1 MTLSTGEL
9 LARLAETLRTDIGP
23 AIDDEY
29 TRTQAFMAAVIL
41 QRIGRQVDLSPAH
54 AAAEADDLAR
64 LGVDLRDLLESAPDG
79 VSVPD
84 EVVAAVATAESAG
97 RLDALTGVIEAIYR
111 WGPDQPAAA
120 AMLDR
125 IRTVLRR
132 DIDRRMEI
140 AR

>member
-9 LARLAETLRTDIGP
+9 LARLAETLRADIGP

-41 QRIGRQVDLSPAH
+41 ERIGRQVDLSPAH

-64 LGVDLRDLLESAPDG
+64 LSDDLRDLLESAPD
-79 VSVPD
+79 D
-84 EVVAAVATAESAG
+84 VVAAVAAAESAG
-97 RLDALTGVIEAIYR
+97 RLDALTEVIEAIYR

-132 DIDRRMEI
+132 DIDRRMEV